1 MIRAAFLKYA
11 GQCRIGRMDGAFV
24 TYHNTQVCVC
34 LCVPL
39 CLDAYVHARRLG
51 H

>member
-34 LCVPL
+34 LCVCRCAL
-39 CLDAYVHARRLG
+39 MRTCMHGA
-51 H
+51 